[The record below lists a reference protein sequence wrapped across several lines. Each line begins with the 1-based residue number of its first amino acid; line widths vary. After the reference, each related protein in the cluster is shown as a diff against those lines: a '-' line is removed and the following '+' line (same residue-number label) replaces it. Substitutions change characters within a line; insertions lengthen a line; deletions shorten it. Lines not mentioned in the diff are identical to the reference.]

1 MSAAAGSNG
10 GGPTTPTYLVAGATG
25 VIGRRLTKALTA
37 DGAHVRALVRDPER
51 ARRTLG
57 ADVELFEADLLADP
71 DLSAAMEGVEVAYF
85 LVHMMGSK
93 GDYAERERT
102 AAALFARAA
111 SDAGVER
118 TVYLG
123 GLGAD
128 RGASPHLDSR
138 HRTAETLRE
147 LGPPLTYFR
156 AAMIIGPRSESYELL
171 RSIAGRLPALPKPG
185 WLQSLTQP
193 IGIRDVVAYLRDAP
207 SVPEST
213 GREIQIGGPD
223 VMQHLDVIAAFARET
238 GHRPPVRVAVP
249 EWIATPEVVAA
260 GAASVTSGS
269 PLVAAELALGLRG
282 DTSVKDPSGAA
293 LFSIRPEPLNVAIH
307 RALSEEEKVTVNG

>member
-1 MSAAAGSNG
+1 MSAAKTNG
-10 GGPTTPTYLVAGATG
+10 GGPTAPTYLVAGATG
-25 VIGRRLTKALTA
+25 VIGRRLTKALLA
-37 DGAHVRALVRDPER
+37 DGARVRALVRDPAR
-51 ARRTLG
+51 ARETLG
-57 ADVELFEADLLADP
+57 PDVELFEADLLADP

-85 LVHMMGSK
+85 LVHMMGAK

-111 SDAGVER
+111 TDAGVER
-118 TVYLG
+118 TIYLG

-156 AAMIIGPRSESYELL
+156 AAMIIGPQSESYELL

-223 VMQHLDVIAAFARET
+223 VMQHLDVIATFARET
-238 GHRPPVRVAVP
+238 GHRPPLRVAVP
-249 EWIATPEVVAA
+249 EWIATPGVVAA